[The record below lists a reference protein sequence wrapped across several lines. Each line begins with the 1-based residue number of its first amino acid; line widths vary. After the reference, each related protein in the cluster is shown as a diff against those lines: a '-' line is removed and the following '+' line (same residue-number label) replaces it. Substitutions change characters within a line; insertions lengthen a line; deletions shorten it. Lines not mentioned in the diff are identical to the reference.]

1 MNMKLFLMP
10 LLALF
15 LTPAALAEDY
25 KLAFMP
31 DVHFHDVHGR
41 FGDDAFPGIADPTGG
56 PPVTIR
62 TMASQLTSTRLFN
75 ENYFAFRAAL
85 DDAARRGVKLVV
97 MNGDFSDDGQPVH
110 LHGLKRILEEY
121 EARHGMRFFLTN
133 GNHDPVQPGDTPS
146 GKKDFLGTD
155 GHPQPIFSPGTQECP
170 LDAPPRSGVICTPDI
185 AAMGYAGIL
194 SLFAQDGFAPRADD
208 LYWETPF
215 YQPTG
220 RFDAAVTIPYAAP
233 AARLYQVCAREKTDC
248 RQVVDS
254 SYLVEPVAGL
264 WLLAIDANIYR
275 PKEEG
280 GFKGSGDAG
289 FNELATWK
297 PHLLAWIADVA
308 ARARQQGKTL
318 VTFSHYPAVDTNNGT
333 SPDIVALF
341 GPKKLDLHRMPSAE
355 TSRLLADAGIRF
367 TVGGHLHFNDTAEWR
382 GPDGRYLVNIQP
394 PPPAAYIP
402 AYKLMTVN
410 GQMVEVETPRL
421 FKVPGFDSLFGFY
434 RTEWQ
439 RLKDD
444 GAPDI
449 WDKSI
454 LDSRDYRQFTDWH
467 LRELVRLRF
476 LPKDWPTDLRELL
489 LSHDAA
495 GLGKL
500 AGVKLTGGWTGLD
513 VAVDFHRLLNTGD
526 LALDDIPAQRLADYR
541 LLAKT
546 LSPAAAAEP
555 NKVESRLARL
565 LQIMQRLAD
574 GPPADHFRIDLKT
587 GAIADMTDR
596 R

>member
-1 MNMKLFLMP
+1 MKLLLAP
-10 LLALF
+10 LLVLC
-15 LTPAALAEDY
+15 LAPTVLANDH
-25 KLAFMP
+25 KIAFMP
-31 DVHFHDVHGR
+31 DVHFHDIHGR
-41 FGDDAFPGIADPTGG
+41 FEGNAFTGITDKAGG
-56 PPVTIR
+56 PPATIR
-62 TMASQLTSTRLFN
+62 TMAAQLTSTRLFN

-85 DDAARRGVKLVV
+85 DDAARRGVRLVV

-110 LHGLKRILEEY
+110 LRGLKQILEEY
-121 EARHGMRFFLTN
+121 EARYGMRFFLTN
-133 GNHDPVQPGDTPS
+133 GNHDPVQPGDTPL
-146 GKKDFLGTD
+146 GKKDFLGAD
-155 GHPQPIFSPGTQECP
+155 GRPQPIFSPGTKECP
-170 LDAPPRSGVICTPDI
+170 LEGPPLSGVICTPDM
-185 AAMGYAGIL
+185 AAMGYGGIL
-194 SLFAQDGFAPRADD
+194 SLFARNGFAPRADD

-220 RFDAAVTIPYAAP
+220 RFDLAKATPHAAP
-233 AARLYQVCAREKTDC
+233 EARLYQVCGTPKGDC

-289 FNELATWK
+289 FNELAAWK
-297 PHLLAWIADVA
+297 PHLLAWVADVA
-308 ARARQQGKTL
+308 ARARQQGKIL

-333 SPDIVALF
+333 SQEIAALF
-341 GPKKLDLHRMPSAE
+341 GPRKLDLHRMPSAD
-355 TSRLLADAGIRF
+355 TSRLLAEAGIRF
-367 TVGGHLHFNDTAEWR
+367 TVGGHLHFNDTAQWR

-410 GQMVEVETPRL
+410 GKTVEVETPRL
-421 FKVPGFDSLFGFY
+421 FNVPGFDRLFGLY
-434 RTEWQ
+434 RMEWQ
-439 RLKDD
+439 RLKED
-444 GAPDI
+444 GAADI

-476 LPKDWPTDLRELL
+476 LPNDWPADLRELL

-495 GLGKL
+495 ALGRMADAKL
-500 AGVKLTGGWTGLD
+500 SGGWTGLD
-513 VAVDFHRLLNTGD
+513 LAVDFHRLLNTGD
-526 LALDDIPAQRLADYR
+526 LALNDIPTQRMADYR

-546 LSPAAAAEP
+546 LTSAAAAIEP
-555 NKVESRLARL
+555 NKAKSRLARL
-565 LQIMQRLAD
+565 LLIMQRLAD

-587 GAIADMTDR
+587 GTITDMMDGR
-596 R
+596 

>member
-1 MNMKLFLMP
+1 MKMKLVLAP

-15 LTPAALAEDY
+15 LAPAVLAEDY

-31 DVHFHDVHGR
+31 DVHFHDVHGH
-41 FGDDAFPGIADPTGG
+41 FADNAFPGIPDPAGG

-62 TMASQLTSTRLFN
+62 TMAAQLTSTRLFN

-85 DDAARRGVKLVV
+85 DDAAARGVKLVV
-97 MNGDFSDDGQPVH
+97 MTGDFSDDGQPIH
-110 LHGLKRILEEY
+110 LRGLKQILDEY
-121 EARHGMRFFLTN
+121 ETRHGMRFFLTN

-146 GKKDFLGTD
+146 GKKDFLAAD
-155 GHPQPIFSPGTQECP
+155 GRPQPIFSPGTDECP
-170 LDAPPRSGVICTPDI
+170 SGGLPRSGVICTADI
-185 AAMGYAGIL
+185 ATMGYGGIL
-194 SLFAQDGFAPRADD
+194 SLFARDGFAPRADD

-215 YQPTG
+215 HRPSGQ
-220 RFDAAVTIPYAAP
+220 FDATAALPYAAP
-233 AARLYQVCAREKTDC
+233 TARLYQVCAHEKTDC

-308 ARARQQGKTL
+308 ARAQQQGKTL

-333 SPDIVALF
+333 SPDIAALF
-341 GPKKLDLHRMPSAE
+341 GSKKLDLHRMPSAE

-367 TVGGHLHFNDTAEWR
+367 TVGGHLHYNDTAEWR
-382 GPDGRYLVNIQP
+382 GQDGRYLVNIQS

-410 GQMVEVETPRL
+410 GQRVEVETPRL
-421 FKVPGFDSLFGFY
+421 FNVPGFDSLFGFY

-444 GAPDI
+444 GVADI
-449 WDKSI
+449 WNKSI

-476 LPKDWPTDLRELL
+476 LPKDWPADLRELL

-495 GLGKL
+495 GLGRL
-500 AGVKLTGGWTGLD
+500 AGIKLTGGWTGLD
-513 VAVDFHRLLNTGD
+513 LAVDFHRLLNTGH
-526 LALDDIPAQRLADYR
+526 LALDDIPAQRLADYH
-541 LLAKT
+541 LLAQA
-546 LSPAAAAEP
+546 LSGTAQPDRLE
-555 NKVESRLARL
+555 NRLARL
-565 LQIMQRLAD
+565 LLIMQRLAS
-574 GPPADHFRIDLKT
+574 GPADDHFRIDLAT
-587 GAIADMTDR
+587 GTITDLTDGR
-596 R
+596 